1 MVSCAFVGGF
11 VYHFSE
17 WTRQAIKSAR
27 KDTKLNGMER
37 QPLRLAVAS
46 HLPLHRAGKRV
57 G

>member
-1 MVSCAFVGGF
+1 MKCRYG
-11 VYHFSE
+11 E
-17 WTRQAIKSAR
+17 WAGVAIKIEG
-27 KDTKLNGMER
+27 KDTKLNGMEG